1 MKLAQSFMVSKKTLS
16 VLYLWANSH
25 SIHLFVQIRSDISDP
40 RSDTRFNRT
49 FNAFYSAIWHN
60 YVQIFRLVTKNSN
73 IDSQD
78 TYTLEGRGG
87 EEGGEGGGGE
97 GEGEGE
103 GGEGGKLAEE
113 RVIQGAL
120 RKG

>member
-1 MKLAQSFMVSKKTLS
+1 MF
-16 VLYLWANSH
+16 
-25 SIHLFVQIRSDISDP
+25 
-40 RSDTRFNRT
+40 RF
-49 FNAFYSAIWHN
+49 SGLL
-60 YVQIFRLVTKNSN
+60 QKNSN

-113 RVIQGAL
+113 RVIQAAL